1 MKYVDKSLGIIDAI
15 ILSLAFYKLIC
26 FMQPPMDT
34 FLKSDY
40 KKIIIVR
47 GFGTVVATF
56 DKWLQP
62 AFFIHF

>member
-1 MKYVDKSLGIIDAI
+1 
-15 ILSLAFYKLIC
+15 
-26 FMQPPMDT
+26 MQPLMDT

-56 DKWLQP
+56 DKW
-62 AFFIHF
+62 

>member
-1 MKYVDKSLGIIDAI
+1 MKYVDKSLEKIDAI

-40 KKIIIVR
+40 KKI
-47 GFGTVVATF
+47 
-56 DKWLQP
+56 
-62 AFFIHF
+62 